1 LRRNKF
7 VLQRTDAMASSASVK
22 QIPHAPSAGA
32 WWRTVFPPIQWI
44 SLYRINWLAADLVAG
59 VTLAAYA
66 VPVSL
71 AYATLA
77 GLPTQVGVYGY
88 LLGGLGYV
96 LLGSSRHLAI
106 GPTSAISLLVGA
118 SVATMAGGDP
128 GLAAQIATLT
138 GFVVALLCLLAWLLN
153 LSTLTNFISETI
165 LLGFKAGAA
174 LSIAATQLP
183 GLLGVPG
190 GGAHFFERIYNVSL
204 QLGDAT
210 MAVMA
215 VGFAALLLLALGE
228 KFLPGRPVAL
238 GVVILSIVVAWAFE
252 LNRFGVVT
260 VGQLPAGLPSLGLPM
275 LRPGEVDGVIPLAAA
290 CLLLSYIESV
300 SAARAFAAK
309 YNYPL
314 DVRQELLGLGAAN
327 LAVALGH
334 GYPVAG
340 GLSQSAVNEKAG
352 AKTPL
357 ALLFASVTLALS
369 LLVLT
374 GLLRDLPKAVL
385 SAIVL
390 MAVTGLIN
398 IRELRRV
405 WRVSRLEFQVAM
417 IALVGVLLLGILKGV
432 LLAAVASILLLVRQV
447 ASPHVAFLGRIP
459 GTRRYSDLERHPS
472 NEKIPGVVAFRT
484 EAALL
489 YFNVDNVL
497 RDVLARVQQEGPD
510 VRLVVCDL
518 STSPYVDLAGAS
530 MLLKLQTE
538 LLKRGVHLGIAEAH
552 ASVRDLLRAEG
563 FEEKVSPINRF
574 TSVADV
580 VEDFQQQT
588 DNGRKT

>member
-1 LRRNKF
+1 
-7 VLQRTDAMASSASVK
+7 MSSSASVP
-22 QIPHAPSAGA
+22 QTLNEPSAGA
-32 WWRTVFPPIQWI
+32 WWRTIFPPAQWLP
-44 SLYRINWLAADLVAG
+44 SYQVRWLASDLVAG
-59 VTLAAYA
+59 ITLAAYA
-66 VPVSL
+66 VPVAL

-77 GLPTQVGVYGY
+77 GLPPQVGVYGY

-128 GLAAQIATLT
+128 VLYTQIATLT
-138 GFVVALLCLLAWLLN
+138 GFMVALLCLLAWVFN

-190 GGAHFFERIYNVSL
+190 GGAHFFERIYNIAL
-204 QLGDAT
+204 QLGDAN

-215 VGFAALLLLALGE
+215 VGFSALLLLAVGE
-228 KFLPGRPVAL
+228 RLLPGRPVAL
-238 GVVILSIVVAWAFE
+238 FVVILSIVVAWAFDVS
-252 LNRFGVVT
+252 RFGVVT

-275 LRPGEVDGVIPLAAA
+275 LRPREIDGVIPLAAA
-290 CLLLSYIESV
+290 CLLLSYIESI

-327 LAVALGH
+327 LAVAFGH

-357 ALLFASVTLALS
+357 ALLFASATLALS
-369 LLVLT
+369 LLFLT

-385 SAIVL
+385 AAIVL

-398 IRELRRV
+398 VRELRRV
-405 WRVSRLEFQVAM
+405 WGVSRLEFQVAM
-417 IALVGVLLLGILKGV
+417 IALIGVLLLGILKGV
-432 LLAAVASILLLVRQV
+432 LLAAVASILLLLRRV
-447 ASPHVAFLGRIP
+447 ASPYVAFLGRIP
-459 GTRRYSDLERHPS
+459 GTRRYSDLERHPN

-484 EAALL
+484 EAPLL

-497 RDVLARVQQEGPD
+497 RDVLARVRQEGPD

-530 MLLKLQTE
+530 MLLKLQIE
-538 LLKRGVHLGIAEAH
+538 LRQRGIRLGAAEAH

-563 FEEKVSPINRF
+563 LDEKIGPINRF
-574 TSVADV
+574 TSIADLI
-580 VEDFQQQT
+580 EDFQQQRRT
-588 DNGRKT
+588 EREN

>member
-1 LRRNKF
+1 MEPRD
-7 VLQRTDAMASSASVK
+7 TMSSSASVK
-22 QIPHAPSAGA
+22 EVPSDAA
-32 WWRTVFPPIQWI
+32 SSWWRTVFPPAQWVPAYQ
-44 SLYRINWLAADLVAG
+44 SNWLASDLVAG
-59 VTLAAYA
+59 ITLAAYA

-77 GLPTQVGVYGY
+77 GLPPQVGVYGY
-88 LLGGLGYV
+88 LLGGLGYA
-96 LLGSSRHLAI
+96 LFGSSRHLAI

-128 GLAAQIATLT
+128 VLYAQVATLA
-138 GFVVALLCLLAWLLN
+138 GFMVALLCLVAWVLN

-204 QLGDAT
+204 QLGDANLA
-210 MAVMA
+210 MMA
-215 VGFAALLLLALGE
+215 VGFSALLLLAFGE
-228 KFLPGRPVAL
+228 RFLPGRPVAL
-238 GVVILSIVVAWAFE
+238 FVVVLSIVVAWAFD
-252 LNRFGVVT
+252 LSRFGVVT
-260 VGQLPAGLPSLGLPM
+260 VGQLPEGLPSLGLPA
-275 LRPGEVDGVIPLAAA
+275 LRFHEVDGVLPLAAA
-290 CLLLSYIESV
+290 CLLLSYIESI

-309 YNYPL
+309 YDYPL
-314 DVRQELLGLGAAN
+314 DVRQELLGLGGAN

-357 ALLFASVTLALS
+357 ALLFASATLALS
-369 LLVLT
+369 LLFLT

-385 SAIVL
+385 AAIVL

-398 IRELRRV
+398 IHDLRRV

-417 IALVGVLLLGILKGV
+417 VALIGVLLLGILKGV
-432 LLAAVASILLLVRQV
+432 LLAAVASLLLLLRRT

-497 RDVLARVQQEGPD
+497 RDVLTGVRQEGPD

-530 MLLKLQTE
+530 MLLKLHVE
-538 LLKRGVHLGIAEAH
+538 LQKQGIRLGIAETH
-552 ASVRDLLRAEG
+552 ASVRELLRAEG
-563 FEEKVSPINRF
+563 LDEKVGPINRF
-574 TSVADV
+574 TSVADLI
-580 VEDFQQQT
+580 ENFQQK
-588 DNGRKT
+588 NKTQGEN

>member
-1 LRRNKF
+1 ML
-7 VLQRTDAMASSASVK
+7 SSASAK
-22 QIPHAPSAGA
+22 EIPSDPSTGA
-32 WWRTVFPPIQWI
+32 WWRTIFPPAQW
-44 SLYRINWLAADLVAG
+44 LPAYQVRWLASDLVAG
-59 VTLAAYA
+59 ITLAAYA
-66 VPVSL
+66 VPVAL

-77 GLPTQVGVYGY
+77 GLPPQIGVYGY
-88 LLGGLGYV
+88 LLGGLGYA
-96 LLGSSRHLAI
+96 LFGSSRHLAI

-118 SVATMAGGDP
+118 SVATMASGDP
-128 GLAAQIATLT
+128 VLYAQIATLT
-138 GFVVALLCLLAWLLN
+138 GFMVALLCLLAWVFN

-190 GGAHFFERIYNVSL
+190 GGAHFFGRIYNVSL
-204 QLGDAT
+204 QLGSAN

-215 VGFAALLLLALGE
+215 VGFSALLLLVFGE
-228 KFLPGRPVAL
+228 RLLPGRPIAL
-238 GVVILSIVVAWAFE
+238 FVVVLSIVAAWAFD
-252 LNRFGVVT
+252 LSRFGVIT
-260 VGQLPAGLPSLGLPM
+260 VGQLPEGLPSLGLPM
-275 LRPGEVDGVIPLAAA
+275 LHPREIDGVIPLAAA
-290 CLLLSYIESV
+290 CLLLSYIESI

-309 YNYPL
+309 YGYPL
-314 DVRQELLGLGAAN
+314 DVRQELLGLGGAN

-357 ALLFASVTLALS
+357 ALLFASATLALS
-369 LLVLT
+369 LLFLT

-385 SAIVL
+385 AAIVL

-398 IRELRRV
+398 VRELRRV

-417 IALVGVLLLGILKGV
+417 VALVGVLLLGILKGV
-432 LLAAVASILLLVRQV
+432 LLAAVASILLLLRRT

-497 RDVLARVQQEGPD
+497 RDVLARVRQEGPD

-530 MLLKLQTE
+530 MLLKLQIE
-538 LLKRGVHLGIAEAH
+538 LLKRGIRFGIAEAH
-552 ASVRDLLRAEG
+552 APVRELLRAEG
-563 FEEKVSPINRF
+563 LDEKIGPINRF
-574 TSVADV
+574 ISVADLI
-580 VEDFQQQT
+580 ENFQQQS
-588 DNGRKT
+588 KAEEAS